1 MRRHIVLLLV
11 VLMLCSITG
20 AALAGSASGDVQYS
34 TGGVAIIAG
43 EALAA
48 AETPPE
54 AVSYAAS
61 LLRGG

>member
-1 MRRHIVLLLV
+1 MRRHLVLLMV
-11 VLMLCSITG
+11 VLMLFSIAG
-20 AALAGSASGDVQYS
+20 AALAGSPGDVQYS